1 VDIRSLDD
9 FCQALQNTK
18 FSEIPELWNR
28 TYQKILTN
36 RLESRKQK
44 AKFLTAQLR
53 QISEASA
60 EVAAGL
66 VEKPVPP
73 KRPAFQPLN
82 NNKLYD
88 LEGQET
94 FTKGYRKRLQ
104 KTINNQIKKTKN
116 YLGENY
122 RNHPQTY
129 HAIGLTALGAGT
141 VYYN

>member
-9 FCQALQNTK
+9 FCQNLQTTK
-18 FSEIPELWNR
+18 FSEIPELWNQAYR
-28 TYQKILTN
+28 KILTN

-44 AKFLTAQLR
+44 VKSLIAQLR

-60 EVAAGL
+60 EVTAGL
-66 VEKPVPP
+66 VEKPVSP
-73 KRPAFQPLN
+73 KRPIFQSTN
-82 NNKLYD
+82 NSKLYD

-94 FTKGYRKRLQ
+94 FAKGYRKRLQ
-104 KTINNQIKKTKN
+104 KTINNQVKKTKN
-116 YLGENY
+116 YLGESY
-122 RNHPQTY
+122 RNHPRTC